1 MPRFPAETDLS
12 QSGAPFTTL
21 ASAQGFAADRAL
33 ATGLR
38 QHVTLRRVTGKW
50 PWDKASLH
58 RRWIVRP
65 VECICEMTPER
76 YWTTHYGAVEPGSQW
91 EWNPDCRQHP
101 REG

>member
-1 MPRFPAETDLS
+1 MPRFPADTDLS
-12 QSGAPFTTL
+12 QSGAPFVTL
-21 ASAQGFAADRAL
+21 ESAQGFARDRAL
-33 ATGLR
+33 ATGVR
-38 QHVTLRRVTGKW
+38 QAVTLRITRNWPTGY
-50 PWDKASLH
+50 PY

-65 VECICEMTPER
+65 IPCSCEMTPER